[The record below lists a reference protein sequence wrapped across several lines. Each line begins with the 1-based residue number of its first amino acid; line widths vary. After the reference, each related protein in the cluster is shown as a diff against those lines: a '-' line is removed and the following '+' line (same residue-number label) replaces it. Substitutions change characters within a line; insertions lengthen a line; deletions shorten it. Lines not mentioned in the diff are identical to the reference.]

1 MDHEV
6 AYDFEDEDQFWTGK
20 AATIPRSVA
29 LIRTLAV
36 LDKTVSEECDNHG
49 TIDDTLRSYLSLV
62 GWYRDKFQPT
72 DYELSRCAYK
82 LQESALYSI
91 HADYI
96 RRQFVQCL
104 IEDDEPHVVLLSTLF
119 LITDAQAYEP
129 TYELLN
135 EEGAFPRLVDL
146 ISSPKRHGHEEIHR
160 SLMEL
165 LYEMS
170 RIQKIKTSDLAH
182 VDDDFIKM
190 LFEIIEQMS
199 DDVNDPYHYPTI
211 RVLLVLNEQF
221 MVAAHDPASGQ
232 PGVPL
237 TNKVMKVLSAHGSA
251 YKTFGEN
258 IILLLNRED
267 ETSLQLLTLKLLY
280 LLFTTPPTYE
290 YFYTNDLRVLV
301 DILIR
306 NLLDLPEEAS
316 SLRHT
321 YLRVLYPLLEHTQLQ
336 YPPHYKREEIRKLL
350 VVLGGGQLAEH
361 GGEQDGNQHWGHFDD
376 VDDTTKR
383 LVKRCEGVSWL
394 TDPENEP
401 PLQAESPTSDVAS
414 DLSSP
419 TSPAK
424 GKPPALPAPRKLK
437 KRNSSKASTLTIG
450 QYLTPQLESAR
461 KSSLSMMEVA
471 AQTEKPGVITPSRNP
486 TLKNN
491 LRAAIIHKQD
501 KPPPPPQARRSGWSR
516 PRMQGLSTE
525 MEVTKAVTSE
535 EQSPSKPEVPSR
547 HHHHHHVPYPPLPHL
562 RHRPTPPVPDKE
574 KNTESE
580 EKSISSERPSV
591 PSQDTGHSTSKKP
604 PPAPRSRRW
613 RKESGG
619 SNGPREPGKFS
630 ANLPSIIT
638 TTTTGE
644 SVSERSPFSPTS
656 PREKTL
662 SPHGLDSAGSTGRM
676 EKVGVREAL
685 EKAQEQ
691 AVDAVTETLEHVDL
705 ADSKNESPNQD
716 QSSVQ
721 PQVTTALEEVEE
733 DVSGEENK
741 DDRPGISRSRS
752 EDDLDQPF
760 HDARQTL
767 SHTPTHASPSTT
779 PRPQNL
785 DSALLSS
792 ASMLPEPRVVLTP
805 PGQEPSRGVPG
816 PQYALERSPF
826 LTDEEEEAGE
836 ESDNDLGDLG
846 DDDHDD
852 DDDDEHEQ
860 KKKKEETDG
869 EKL

>member
-6 AYDFEDEDQFWTGK
+6 AYDFEDEDQFWT
-20 AATIPRSVA
+20 
-29 LIRTLAV
+29 V

-785 DSALLSS
+785 DS
-792 ASMLPEPRVVLTP
+792 
-805 PGQEPSRGVPG
+805 
-816 PQYALERSPF
+816 
-826 LTDEEEEAGE
+826 
-836 ESDNDLGDLG
+836 
-846 DDDHDD
+846 
-852 DDDDEHEQ
+852 
-860 KKKKEETDG
+860 
-869 EKL
+869 